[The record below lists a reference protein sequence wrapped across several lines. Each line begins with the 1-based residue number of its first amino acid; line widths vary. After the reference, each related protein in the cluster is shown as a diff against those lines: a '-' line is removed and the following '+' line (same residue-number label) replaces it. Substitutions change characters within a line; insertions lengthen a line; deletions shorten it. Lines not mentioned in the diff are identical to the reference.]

1 MTYTTMR
8 RALAAVCAL
17 AALGAAAIFARSRGV
32 KGEEM
37 P

>member
-17 AALGAAAIFARSRGV
+17 AALGAAWPPRPPGRKKSR
-32 KGEEM
+32 
-37 P
+37 

>member
-17 AALGAAAIFARSRGV
+17 AALGGGAAWPPRPPGRKKSR
-32 KGEEM
+32 
-37 P
+37 

>member
-17 AALGAAAIFARSRGV
+17 AALGGGAWPPRPPGRKKSR
-32 KGEEM
+32 
-37 P
+37 